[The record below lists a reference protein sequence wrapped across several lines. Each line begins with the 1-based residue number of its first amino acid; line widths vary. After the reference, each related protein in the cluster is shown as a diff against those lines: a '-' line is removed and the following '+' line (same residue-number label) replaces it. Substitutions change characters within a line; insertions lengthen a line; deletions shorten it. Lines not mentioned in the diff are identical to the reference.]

1 MKVEIL
7 PEIPFDLLWKDAID
21 DFFPY
26 FILFFMPNLY
36 KDIDWAT
43 EPVSLEQE
51 LHEIIQSEIPDSKI
65 RETDKL
71 VKVFLKDGTDRILFI
86 HIEIQSFF
94 EKDFAERMY
103 TYCRLIM
110 RRYNLKFITALAIFT
125 GKKTPRKYNR
135 YEWDCYGTSMTYKYN
150 AYKVATQNVT
160 DLEKSDNP
168 FALVVL
174 ANLLTI
180 NTKNEYEKRFQ
191 FKRNLY
197 ELLKSRGYNTRMFGR
212 LLTFMR
218 DLMIL
223 PQNLE
228 VEFKQYLK
236 TTSTSKKTPMRRPPS
251 QGTLELIDF
260 LYEDAYGKSI
270 EEEKKEL
277 RAQIEKERAEREF
290 ERAERERLERERA
303 ERELLER
310 ERAER
315 ERLERELLERER
327 TERERLER
335 ERLER
340 ERLERERLER
350 ERLERERAERER
362 LERFEH
368 DTKSIKK
375 LYFDKKWEVQEIA
388 DFLEVSVARV
398 EEIIRNSNT

>member
-26 FILFFMPNLY
+26 FMLFFMPNLY

-103 TYCRLIM
+103 TYCRLII
-110 RRYNLKFITALAIFT
+110 RRYNLKYITALAIFT

-135 YEWDCYGTSMTYKYN
+135 YEWDCYGTNMTYKYN
-150 AYKVATQNVT
+150 AYKVAAQNVT
-160 DLEKSDNP
+160 DLEQSDNP

-174 ANLLTI
+174 SNLLTI

-191 FKRNLY
+191 FKRKLY
-197 ELLKSRGYNTRMFGR
+197 ELLKSRGYNTRMFGK
-212 LLTFMR
+212 LLLFMR

-223 PQNLE
+223 PKNLE
-228 VEFKQYLK
+228 IEFKQYLK
-236 TTSTSKKTPMRRPPS
+236 TTSTSKITPMRRPPS

-277 RAQIEKERAEREF
+277 RAQIEKERAERERLER

-303 ERELLER
+303 EREHLER
-310 ERAER
+310 ERAEQ
-315 ERLERELLERER
+315 ERL
-327 TERERLER
+327 
-335 ERLER
+335 
-340 ERLERERLER
+340 
-350 ERLERERAERER
+350 
-362 LERFEH
+362 EH

-398 EEIIRNSNT
+398 EETIRNENKK